1 MASQHPEFLSVG
13 GNTGKVDTFTGVDP
27 SDLTGGVFNGATLL
41 ESNNLMCY
49 VMQLAVQ
56 QLPDILSGLFTDV
69 DPSQDLLGTE
79 LNSLTNSLGCPKLNN
94 IDKGQ
99 FDKYPGYKN
108 SYNGYSGA
116 K

>member
-1 MASQHPEFLSVG
+1 
-13 GNTGKVDTFTGVDP
+13 
-27 SDLTGGVFNGATLL
+27 
-41 ESNNLMCY
+41 MCY
-49 VMQLAVQ
+49 ATQLLVQ

-69 DPSQDLLGTE
+69 DPSQDALGTAI
-79 LNSLTNSLGCPKLNN
+79 NSATDSLGCPKLNK

-108 SYNGYSGA
+108 SYPGYSGA

>member
-1 MASQHPEFLSVG
+1 
-13 GNTGKVDTFTGVDP
+13 VDP

-41 ESNNLMCY
+41 EVCYRFIELNTWTRYLLRTQSNNLMCY